1 MGRVF
6 KARCLRSGAKSA
18 LGESLPCQ
26 PQEHLPTPFH
36 WVLLASRE
44 LLPQYL
50 PKTREKSVSHEYQPK
65 TREEPGQV
73 SGPVND
79 NCLHLPVSHQL
90 GKLPGVAGVPSLHRS
105 LEILSRL

>member
-6 KARCLRSGAKSA
+6 KACSLRSGAKSA
-18 LGESLPCQ
+18 LGERLPRQ
-26 PQEHLPTPFH
+26 PQEHLPTPFQR
-36 WVLLASRE
+36 VLLASRG

-50 PKTREKSVSHEYQPK
+50 PKTREKSVSLEYQPK

-73 SGPVND
+73 SGPLNA
-79 NCLHLPVSHQL
+79 NCLRLPVLQL
-90 GKLPGVAGVPSLHRS
+90 GKLPGVAGVPTLHRS